1 MNLKWFHVQVHP
13 LKQNIFFKS
22 QRIIED
28 KFHQKQKIY
37 MFPDFFTEVP
47 LLFEKHLKMPK
58 MYLNQNK
65 WLSCYKKIAVKPDDD
80 LECSWQITLVKCYIN
95 TSVHKKIN
103 GFD

>member
-65 WLSCYKKIAVKPDDD
+65 
-80 LECSWQITLVKCYIN
+80 
-95 TSVHKKIN
+95 
-103 GFD
+103 